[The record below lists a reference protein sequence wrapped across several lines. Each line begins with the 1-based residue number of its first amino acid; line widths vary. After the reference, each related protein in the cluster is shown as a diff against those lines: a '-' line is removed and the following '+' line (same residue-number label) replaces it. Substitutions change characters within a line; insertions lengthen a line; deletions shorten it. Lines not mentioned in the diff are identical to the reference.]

1 MALMDRTPKSPPPQK
16 HYELVL
22 VDYTGNK
29 TRSAA
34 IVILTYFCRVSD
46 SHASFCFDGLPDLK
60 EILVIS
66 KDKSDLI
73 RKKESLGFY
82 GFVVDIREEVCS

>member
-1 MALMDRTPKSPPPQK
+1 MDRTPNSPPQK
-16 HYELVL
+16 RYELVL

-34 IVILTYFCRVSD
+34 IVILTYFCGISD
-46 SHASFCFDGLPDLK
+46 SHAAFCFDGLPDLK
-60 EILVIS
+60 ETLVTS

-73 RKKESLGFY
+73 RKKVSLICY
-82 GFVVDIREEVCS
+82 ALVTEIREEIS